1 MASDLLRLDK
11 GTGKLFL
18 KGADGKQQIVVPPE
32 TTNRTI
38 FVLVDASGSMASKK
52 FDDAKKGA
60 LDFGL
65 GCISNRYEVGVVVFS
80 DKAAASKPTADPGA
94 FRAKIDKLKCT
105 SGGTYLSSA
114 LSHTVDYKPAYVL
127 VVTDGEVAD
136 SAQSLAVA
144 DRLKSSGT
152 EILTIGTD
160 DANQDFLK
168 QLASRSD
175 LSVKV
180 ARAELAQAIR
190 DASRLLRLRDG

>member
-1 MASDLLRLDK
+1 MASDLLRFDK

-18 KGADGKQQIVVPPE
+18 KGANGEQQIVAPPE
-32 TTNRTI
+32 MTNRTV
-38 FVLVDASGSMASKK
+38 FVLVDASGSMAIKK
-52 FDDAKKGA
+52 FEDATKGA

-65 GCISNRYEVGVVVFS
+65 VCISKRYEVGVIVFS
-80 DKAAASKPTADPGA
+80 DKAAASSPTSDPAA

-105 SGGTYLSSA
+105 SGGTYLAAA
-114 LSHTVDYKPAYVL
+114 LGHTLDYKPAYVL

-144 DRLKSSGT
+144 KRLKSADT

-160 DANQDFLK
+160 DANQVFL
-168 QLASRSD
+168 QLLASRSD

-180 ARAELAQAIR
+180 APADLAQTIS
-190 DASRLLRLRDG
+190 DASRLLR

>member
-1 MASDLLRLDK
+1 MASDLLRFDK

-18 KGADGKQQIVVPPE
+18 KGANGEQQIVAPPE
-32 TTNRTI
+32 TTNRTV
-38 FVLVDASGSMASKK
+38 FVLVDASGSMAIKK
-52 FDDAKKGA
+52 FEDATKGA

-65 GCISNRYEVGVVVFS
+65 VCISKRYLVGVIVFS
-80 DKAAASKPTADPGA
+80 DKASASSPTSDPTT

-105 SGGTYLSSA
+105 SGGTYLASA
-114 LSHTVDYKPAYVL
+114 LGHTLGYKPAYVL

-136 SAQSLAVA
+136 SDESLAVA
-144 DRLKSSGT
+144 KRLKSADT

-180 ARAELAQAIR
+180 APADLA
-190 DASRLLRLRDG
+190 SS

>member
-1 MASDLLRLDK
+1 MASDLLRFDK

-18 KGADGKQQIVVPPE
+18 KGSDGEQQIVVPPE
-32 TTNRTI
+32 TTNRTV
-38 FVLVDASGSMASKK
+38 FVLVDASGSMAVRK
-52 FDDAKKGA
+52 FEDATKGA

-65 GCISNRYEVGVVVFS
+65 VCISKRYQVGVIVFS
-80 DKAAASKPTADPGA
+80 DKAAVSSPTTDTGA

-105 SGGTYLSSA
+105 SGGTYLASA
-114 LSHTVDYKPAYVL
+114 LGHTLDYKPAYVL

-144 DRLKSSGT
+144 KRLKSSGT

-160 DANQDFLK
+160 DADQNFLQ

-175 LSVKV
+175 LSVEV
-180 ARAELAQAIR
+180 APDNLAQAMS
-190 DASRLLRLRDG
+190 DASRLLR

>member
-1 MASDLLRLDK
+1 MASDLLRFDK

-18 KGADGKQQIVVPPE
+18 KGANGEQQIVAPPE
-32 TTNRTI
+32 TTNKTV
-38 FVLVDASGSMASKK
+38 FVLVDASGSMAIKK
-52 FDDAKKGA
+52 FEDATKGA

-65 GCISNRYEVGVVVFS
+65 VCISKRYQVGVIVFS
-80 DKAAASKPTADPGA
+80 DKAAASSPTTDPA
-94 FRAKIDKLKCT
+94 VFRAKIDKLKCT
-105 SGGTYLSSA
+105 SGGTYLASA
-114 LSHTVDYKPAYVL
+114 LSYTLDYKPAYVL

-144 DRLKSSGT
+144 ERLKSSGT

-160 DANQDFLK
+160 DADQDFLR

-180 ARAELAQAIR
+180 ARAELAQAIS
-190 DASRLLRLRDG
+190 DTSRLLR

>member
-1 MASDLLRLDK
+1 MASDLLRFDK

-18 KGADGKQQIVVPPE
+18 KGANGEQQIVAPPE
-32 TTNRTI
+32 TTNRTV
-38 FVLVDASGSMASKK
+38 FVLVDASGSMAIKK
-52 FDDAKKGA
+52 FEDATKGA

-65 GCISNRYEVGVVVFS
+65 VCISKRYEVGVIVFS
-80 DKAAASKPTADPGA
+80 DKAAASSPTSDPAA

-105 SGGTYLSSA
+105 SGGTYLASA
-114 LSHTVDYKPAYVL
+114 LGHTVDYKPAYVL

-144 DRLKSSGT
+144 KRLKSADT

-160 DANQDFLK
+160 DANQGFLK

-180 ARAELAQAIR
+180 APADLAQTIS
-190 DASRLLRLRDG
+190 DASRLLR

>member
-1 MASDLLRLDK
+1 MASDLLRFDK

-18 KGADGKQQIVVPPE
+18 KGANGEQQIVAPPE
-32 TTNRTI
+32 TTNRTV
-38 FVLVDASGSMASKK
+38 FVLVDASGSMAIKK
-52 FDDAKKGA
+52 FEDATKGA

-65 GCISNRYEVGVVVFS
+65 VCISKRYEVGVIVFS
-80 DKAAASKPTADPGA
+80 DKAAASSPTSDPAA

-105 SGGTYLSSA
+105 SGVTYLASA
-114 LSHTVDYKPAYVL
+114 LGHTVDYKPAYVL

-144 DRLKSSGT
+144 KRLKSADT

-160 DANQDFLK
+160 DANQGFLK

-180 ARAELAQAIR
+180 APADLAQTIS
-190 DASRLLRLRDG
+190 DASRLLR

>member
-1 MASDLLRLDK
+1 MTSDLLRFDK

-18 KGADGKQQIVVPPE
+18 MGANGEQQIVAPPE
-32 TTNRTI
+32 ATNRTV
-38 FVLVDASGSMASKK
+38 FVLVDASGSMALQK
-52 FDDAKKGA
+52 FEDATKGA

-65 GCISNRYEVGVVVFS
+65 VCISKRYQVGVIVFS
-80 DKAAASKPTADPGA
+80 DKASASSPTSDPTA

-105 SGGTYLSSA
+105 SGGTYLASA
-114 LSHTVDYKPAYVL
+114 LGHTLDYKPAYVL

-144 DRLKSSGT
+144 KRLKSADT

-180 ARAELAQAIR
+180 ASADLAQTIS
-190 DASRLLRLRDG
+190 DASRLLR